1 MPAMGGCVGIG
12 GNEICL
18 WLVCLWDDRNGSAQ
32 SSCWLVYSPF
42 FGVGRSSPDTPT
54 KEREPRLSL
63 LYVYGTLVSITSSL
77 SGRSWDRGEKGA
89 DRWQSRDRGS
99 WF

>member
-1 MPAMGGCVGIG
+1 MPVMGGCVGIG
-12 GNEICL
+12 GNEICA

-54 KEREPRLSL
+54 KERDTPTVAPLRLRNPGL
-63 LYVYGTLVSITSSL
+63 NNVVSV
-77 SGRSWDRGEKGA
+77 G
-89 DRWQSRDRGS
+89 
-99 WF
+99 